1 MVYSVLP
8 MVNGTVV
15 LSVIVRHG
23 VGRLQVQM
31 RFCYTNDRVLS
42 HGVGRGLIF
51 GPMDEAWAC
60 SRGHETPC
68 GWAESPCRSGG
79 LWLVRLRLWCDR
91 DQAPASVGIG
101 SGM

>member
-1 MVYSVLP
+1 
-8 MVNGTVV
+8 
-15 LSVIVRHG
+15 
-23 VGRLQVQM
+23 
-31 RFCYTNDRVLS
+31 
-42 HGVGRGLIF
+42 
-51 GPMDEAWAC
+51 MDEAWAC